1 MRTRLPAAAVT
12 AATLISLAVAS
23 LAAPPSAFGAR
34 LAGGSEQA
42 AIRRAF
48 DSSAGHRGRAIVSI
62 ETSSVSPAWAVVRS
76 VAPQAAGRSGAHAAR
91 LTLSDSY
98 YHRVGGAE
106 RAGSPPAAVR
116 ADLDRNLQVAVV
128 FAGSGGESI
137 IYNQP
142 YRSACAGQGG
152 FSDVESVTVSPMSW
166 SVRYVV
172 DLGDILSA
180 ARSTSG
186 TVIVPAVSFEVSASR
201 VDAVEHLTRTL
212 QDMGCNDKATTF
224 NCTETFHP
232 GASDPAGDLAL
243 STAGL
248 DVTVPAHATA
258 AGACDPSD
266 YTLGPTLWDGGGA
279 TAIASHLGLVG
290 GSLPANPYAPVKVSW
305 PGDSGPQSQPFAS
318 SPCQGD
324 ATVCQDTFH
333 WSGIVRLQPVS
344 GA

>member
-1 MRTRLPAAAVT
+1 MRLPAAAVT

-23 LAAPPSAFGAR
+23 LAAPTPAFGAR
-34 LAGGSEQA
+34 LVGGSQQA

-48 DSSAGHRGRAIVSI
+48 DASAAHRGRAIVSI

-76 VAPQAAGRSGAHAAR
+76 VAPQGAGRTGAHVAR

-98 YHRVGGAE
+98 YRRVGGAE
-106 RAGSPPAAVR
+106 RPGSPPAAVR
-116 ADLDRNLQVAVV
+116 ADLDRGLQVAVV

-137 IYNQP
+137 TYNQS

-152 FSDVESVTVSPMSW
+152 FDDLESVTVSPMSW

-180 ARSTSG
+180 ARSASG
-186 TVIVPAVSFEVSASR
+186 TVIVPAISFEASASR
-201 VDAVEHLTRTL
+201 VDAVEHLSRTL
-212 QDMGCNDKATTF
+212 QDMGCNDNATTF

-232 GASDPAGDLAL
+232 GGGDPVGDLTL
-243 STAGL
+243 STVTGL
-248 DVTVPAHATA
+248 DVTVPSRTTT
-258 AGACDPSD
+258 AGACDPTD
-266 YTLGPTLWDGGGA
+266 YTLGPSLWDGGGA
-279 TAIASHLGLVG
+279 TAVASELGLVG
-290 GSLPANPYAPVKVSW
+290 GSLPADPYAPVKVAW

-333 WSGIVRLQPVS
+333 WSGTVALKPVS